1 MKTILFSPVGGTDP
15 ISQVNIRDGSL
26 LHIARVYQPDEII
39 MYMSK
44 EVLAYHNTDNRYA
57 YCLNKLDEMQGRHTE
72 LRIIERPELT
82 KVHEFD
88 FFYKDFLEIIK
99 GIYSTMEPDDV
110 LLYNVSSGTPAM
122 KSGLLVLQTLGEYP
136 GKLIQVST
144 PERKMNEHIHS
155 DYDVESLWELNE
167 DNAET
172 YENRCREISCPSLT
186 NIKQQEMIRSFIL
199 KYDYRAAA
207 YLANALPDE
216 TTRNY
221 RQLIQAGMYR
231 MELDRTRVD
240 RLLAQQNDFAL
251 PLRSGN
257 ERKYFEYALSV
268 QIKLKRED
276 YADFIRSLTP
286 LIGGLF
292 ELVLSNEFQIDLNTY
307 KTPDGRWDRKAL
319 AGSELLSVLESQS
332 PREFQYGFIYSAH
345 LKKIITYYSKDPVL
359 TEITENLRSVEEKV
373 RNLAAHTITAITKDT
388 IVEKTGFQPN
398 KIMADIKKLFAY
410 TGIKVKAEYWES
422 YDALNDL
429 IITKMGEV

>member
-44 EVLAYHNTDNRYA
+44 EVLAYHNTDNRYV
-57 YCLNKLDEMQGRHTE
+57 YCLEKLDEMQGRHTE
-72 LRIIERPELT
+72 IRIIERPELSQ
-82 KVHEFD
+82 VHEFD
-88 FFYKDFLEIIK
+88 FFYRDFLEIIK
-99 GIYSTMEPDDV
+99 GIYRTMEAEDI

-144 PERKMNEHIHS
+144 PERKMNEHIHR
-155 DYDVESLWELNE
+155 DYDVESLWELDE
-167 DNAET
+167 DNTAT
-172 YENRCREISCPSLT
+172 YENRCKEISCPSLT
-186 NIKQQEMIRSFIL
+186 NIKQQEMISSFIS

-207 YLANALPDE
+207 YLADALPDE

-221 RQLIQAGMYR
+221 HQLIQAGMYR
-231 MELDRTRVD
+231 MELDRSMVD

-332 PREFQYGFIYSAH
+332 PGEFKYGFIYSVH
-345 LKKIITYYSKDPVL
+345 LKNIITYYSKDPVL

-373 RNLAAHTITAITKDT
+373 RNLAAHTITAITKET

-429 IITKMGEV
+429 IIEKMGEV

>member
-1 MKTILFSPVGGTDP
+1 MKTILFSPIGGTDP

-26 LHIARVYQPDEII
+26 LHIARVYRPDEII

-44 EVLAYHNTDNRYA
+44 EVLAYHHIDNRYV
-57 YCLNKLDEMQGRHTE
+57 YCLEKLDEMQGRHTE
-72 LRIIERPELT
+72 IRIIERPELT

-155 DYDVESLWELNE
+155 DYDVESLWELDE

-186 NIKQQEMIRSFIL
+186 NIKQQEMIRSFIS

-231 MELDRTRVD
+231 MELDRSMVD
-240 RLLAQQNDFAL
+240 RLLARQNEFAL

-268 QIKLKRED
+268 QIKLRRED

-332 PREFQYGFIYSAH
+332 PGEFKYGFIYSEH
-345 LKKIITYYSKDPVL
+345 LKNIITYYSRNPAL
-359 TEITENLRSVEEKV
+359 TEITNNLRSVEEKV
-373 RNLAAHTITAITKDT
+373 RNLAAHTITAITKET

-398 KIMADIKKLFAY
+398 RIMEDIKKLFAY

-429 IITKMGEV
+429 IIEKMGEV